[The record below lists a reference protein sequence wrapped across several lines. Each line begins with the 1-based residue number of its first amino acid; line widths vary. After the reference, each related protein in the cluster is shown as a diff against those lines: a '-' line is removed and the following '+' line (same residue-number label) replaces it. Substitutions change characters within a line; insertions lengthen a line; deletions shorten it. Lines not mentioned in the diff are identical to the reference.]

1 MLIKKDQI
9 PTIEAKELTVLKGPE
24 DIQFHQLPRNNV
36 QMDKENTFIQCTNDG
51 CTDEFANEKELL
63 HHQYVGKCHF
73 EIEFKSS
80 ANSDITKKKYFE
92 KLSESSFLR
101 GVLNLSAET
110 KQSAGEQNNMT
121 IGWTLKT
128 ERKCKR
134 FSKNQKDFLVD
145 KFNIGL
151 KTGRKEDPFHVSESM
166 LHVKNPDGT
175 RRFSYDEIL
184 SVQQVTS
191 FFSRMI
197 KQNKYLED
205 DVEARREIEIDK
217 IRQEILNE

>member
-1 MLIKKDQI
+1 
-9 PTIEAKELTVLKGPE
+9 
-24 DIQFHQLPRNNV
+24 
-36 QMDKENTFIQCTNDG
+36 
-51 CTDEFANEKELL
+51 
-63 HHQYVGKCHF
+63 
-73 EIEFKSS
+73 
-80 ANSDITKKKYFE
+80 
-92 KLSESSFLR
+92 
-101 GVLNLSAET
+101 
-110 KQSAGEQNNMT
+110 
-121 IGWTLKT
+121 
-128 ERKCKR
+128 
-134 FSKNQKDFLVD
+134 LVD

-191 FFSRMI
+191 FFSRMN

-205 DVEARREIEIDK
+205 DVEARRAIEIDK